1 MFKKVLIAEDNDSI
15 NFAVR
20 SVMQELNIDNV
31 EHAQYCDSAWLLAR
45 KANVDNKPFDLLI
58 CDLSFKNDHRNQKL
72 KSGKDLIA
80 VLKKEN
86 PNLKVL
92 VNSVED
98 HPRTVKSL
106 WDTGDINGYVCK
118 GRNGMRDLK
127 EAIKVISRGE
137 VFNSLEIE
145 RAMKQGNMLILEDF
159 EINLLSYVANG
170 LTQEEIQNKFKEN
183 NIFPNSKSTIEK
195 RLKELREE
203 FNARTTPHL
212 IGIVKDLNL
221 I

>member
-20 SVMQELNIDNV
+20 SVMEELNIEKV
-31 EHAQYCDSAWLLAR
+31 EHAQYCDTAWLLAR
-45 KANVDNKPFDLLI
+45 KAMLENEPFDLLI
-58 CDLSFKNDHRNQKL
+58 CDLSFKNDHRNEKL

-80 VLKKEN
+80 MLKRED
-86 PNLKVL
+86 PNLTIL

-98 HPRTVKSL
+98 HPQTVKTL
-106 WDTGDINGYVCK
+106 WDSGDINGYVCK
-118 GRNGMRDLK
+118 GRNGMKDLK
-127 EAIKVISRGE
+127 EAIRVVNGGE
-137 VFNSLEIE
+137 VYNSLDIE
-145 RAMKQGNMLILEDF
+145 KALKQANTLVLEDF
-159 EINLLSYVANG
+159 EINLLSYIANG
-170 LTQEEIQNKFKEN
+170 LTQEEIQSKFREKK
-183 NIFPNSKSTIEK
+183 IFPNSKSTIEK

>member
-20 SVMQELNIDNV
+20 SVMEELNIEKV
-31 EHAQYCDSAWLLAR
+31 EHAQYCDTAWLLAK
-45 KANVDNKPFDLLI
+45 KAMLENEPFDLLI
-58 CDLSFKNDHRNQKL
+58 CDLSFKNDHRNEKL

-80 VLKKEN
+80 MLKRED
-86 PNLKVL
+86 PNLTIL

-98 HPRTVKSL
+98 HPQTVKTL
-106 WDTGDINGYVCK
+106 WDSGDINGYVCK
-118 GRNGMRDLK
+118 GRNGMKDLK
-127 EAIKVISRGE
+127 EAIRVVNGGE
-137 VFNSLEIE
+137 VYNSLDIE
-145 RAMKQGNMLILEDF
+145 KALKQANTLVLEDF
-159 EINLLSYVANG
+159 EINLLSYIANG
-170 LTQEEIQNKFKEN
+170 LTQEEIQSKFRENK
-183 NIFPNSKSTIEK
+183 IFPNSKSTIEK

>member
-20 SVMQELNIDNV
+20 SVMRELDIKKVD
-31 EHAQYCDSAWLLAR
+31 HAQYCDSAWLLAK
-45 KANVDNKPFDLLI
+45 KAILENEPFDLLI
-58 CDLSFKNDHRNQKL
+58 CDLSFKNDHRNENL
-72 KSGKDLIA
+72 KSGKELIA
-80 VLKKEN
+80 ALKKED
-86 PNLKVL
+86 PNLTVL

-98 HPRTVKSL
+98 HPQTVKTL
-106 WDTGDINGYVCK
+106 WESGNINGYVCK
-118 GRNGMRDLK
+118 GRNGMKDLK
-127 EAIKVISRGE
+127 EAIFAVSRGDT
-137 VFNSLEIE
+137 FNSLDVEK
-145 RAMKQGNMLILEDF
+145 ALKQSNMLVLEDF
-159 EINLLSYVANG
+159 EINLLSCIANG
-170 LTQEEIQNKFKEN
+170 LTQEEIQIKFREKK
-183 NIFPNSKSTIEK
+183 IFPNSKSTIEK

>member
-20 SVMQELNIDNV
+20 SVMQELNIEKI
-31 EHAQYCDSAWLLAR
+31 EHAQYCDSAWLLAK
-45 KANVDNKPFDLLI
+45 KAILEHEPFDLLI
-58 CDLSFKNDHRNQKL
+58 CDLSFKNDHRNEKL
-72 KSGKDLIA
+72 TSGKDLIA
-80 VLKKEN
+80 VLKKED
-86 PNLKVL
+86 PNLTVL

-98 HPRTVKSL
+98 QPQTVKSL
-106 WDTGDINGYVCK
+106 WDSGNINGYVCK
-118 GRNGMRDLK
+118 GRNGMKDLK
-127 EAIKVISRGE
+127 EAINVINNGKI
-137 VFNSLEIE
+137 FNSLEVE
-145 RAMKQGNMLILEDF
+145 NALKQANMLVLEDF
-159 EINLLSYVANG
+159 EINLLSYIANG
-170 LTQEEIQNKFKEN
+170 LTQEEIQEKFKEKK
-183 NIFPNSKSTIEK
+183 IFPNSKSTIEK

>member
-20 SVMQELNIDNV
+20 SVMEELNIEKV
-31 EHAQYCDSAWLLAR
+31 EHAQYCDTAWLLAK
-45 KANVDNKPFDLLI
+45 KAMLENEPFDLLI
-58 CDLSFKNDHRNQKL
+58 CDLSFKNDHRNEKL

-80 VLKKEN
+80 MLKKED
-86 PNLKVL
+86 PNLTIL

-98 HPRTVKSL
+98 HPQTVKTL
-106 WDTGDINGYVCK
+106 WDSGDINGYVCK
-118 GRNGMRDLK
+118 GRNGMKDLK
-127 EAIKVISRGE
+127 EAIKVVNRGE
-137 VFNSLEIE
+137 VYNSLDIE
-145 RAMKQGNMLILEDF
+145 KALKQANTLVLEDF
-159 EINLLSYVANG
+159 EINLLSYIANG
-170 LTQEEIQNKFKEN
+170 LTQEEIQSKFRENK
-183 NIFPNSKSTIEK
+183 IFPNSKSTIEK

>member
-20 SVMQELNIDNV
+20 SVMEELNIEKV
-31 EHAQYCDSAWLLAR
+31 EHAQYCDTAWLLAK
-45 KANVDNKPFDLLI
+45 KAMLENEPFDLLI
-58 CDLSFKNDHRNQKL
+58 CDLSFKNDHRNEKL

-80 VLKKEN
+80 MLKRED
-86 PNLKVL
+86 PNLTIL

-98 HPRTVKSL
+98 HPQTVKTL
-106 WDTGDINGYVCK
+106 WDSGDINGYVCK
-118 GRNGMRDLK
+118 GRNGMKDLK
-127 EAIKVISRGE
+127 EAIRVVNGGE
-137 VFNSLEIE
+137 VYNSLDIE
-145 RAMKQGNMLILEDF
+145 KALKQANTLVLEDF
-159 EINLLSYVANG
+159 EINLLSYIANG
-170 LTQEEIQNKFKEN
+170 LTQEEIQSKFREKK
-183 NIFPNSKSTIEK
+183 IFPNSKSTIEK

>member
-20 SVMQELNIDNV
+20 SVMEELNIEKV
-31 EHAQYCDSAWLLAR
+31 EHAQYCDTAWLLAR
-45 KANVDNKPFDLLI
+45 KAMLENEPFDLLI
-58 CDLSFKNDHRNQKL
+58 CDLSFKNDHRNEKL

-80 VLKKEN
+80 MLKKED
-86 PNLKVL
+86 PNLTIL

-98 HPRTVKSL
+98 HPQTVKTL
-106 WDTGDINGYVCK
+106 WDSGDINGYVCK
-118 GRNGMRDLK
+118 GRNGMKDLK
-127 EAIKVISRGE
+127 EAIRVVNGGE
-137 VFNSLEIE
+137 VYNSLDIE
-145 RAMKQGNMLILEDF
+145 KALKQANTLVLEDF
-159 EINLLSYVANG
+159 EINLLSYIANG
-170 LTQEEIQNKFKEN
+170 LTQEEIQSKFREKK
-183 NIFPNSKSTIEK
+183 IFPNSKSTIEK

>member
-20 SVMQELNIDNV
+20 SVMEELNIEKV
-31 EHAQYCDSAWLLAR
+31 EHAQYCDTAWLLAK
-45 KANVDNKPFDLLI
+45 KAMLENEPFDLLI
-58 CDLSFKNDHRNQKL
+58 CDLSFKNDHRNEKL

-80 VLKKEN
+80 MLKKED
-86 PNLKVL
+86 PNLTIL

-98 HPRTVKSL
+98 HPQTVKTL
-106 WDTGDINGYVCK
+106 WDSGDINGYVCK
-118 GRNGMRDLK
+118 GRNGMKDLK
-127 EAIKVISRGE
+127 EAIRVVNGGE
-137 VFNSLEIE
+137 VYNSLDIE
-145 RAMKQGNMLILEDF
+145 KALKQANTLVLEDF
-159 EINLLSYVANG
+159 EINLLSYIANG
-170 LTQEEIQNKFKEN
+170 LTQEEIQSKFREKK
-183 NIFPNSKSTIEK
+183 IFPNSKSTIEK

>member
-20 SVMQELNIDNV
+20 SVMGELNIEKV
-31 EHAQYCDSAWLLAR
+31 EHAQYCDAAWLLAK
-45 KANVDNKPFDLLI
+45 KAILENEPFDLLI
-58 CDLSFKNDHRNQKL
+58 CDLSFKNDHRNEKL

-80 VLKKEN
+80 VLKKED
-86 PNLKVL
+86 PNLTIL

-98 HPRTVKSL
+98 QPQTVKTL
-106 WDTGDINGYVCK
+106 WDSGNINGYVCK
-118 GRNGMRDLK
+118 GRNGMKDLK
-127 EAIKVISRGE
+127 EAIQVVNRGGTY
-137 VFNSLEIE
+137 NSLDIE
-145 RAMKQGNMLILEDF
+145 KALRQANTLVLEDF
-159 EINLLSYVANG
+159 EINLLSYIANG
-170 LTQEEIQNKFKEN
+170 LTQEEIQSKFREKK
-183 NIFPNSKSTIEK
+183 IFPNSKSTIEK